1 MKQTRY
7 LEQLAEEYEGQF
19 KPQSTPWGESKAD
32 RLEFDRIAPAEKESD
47 MCDRALYLSL
57 VGKLV
62 WPYTMTRVDLGE
74 AVPLLAS
81 VAHAPTHL
89 AYQKA
94 LGVLGYLIH
103 TKNLGI
109 TFGGRLRTPL
119 GLSTPPPHFE
129 ESCGLYTYHD
139 SSFGSKPRP
148 MAGYV
153 IMYNNGPADWH
164 GGALKIVPESSH
176 EAESAIASRATK
188 GTCFIRQ
195 LLLNNGRKVY
205 GPTAML
211 GDNDALWKT
220 VHHEGHSAR
229 VRHYERATLSLVQA
243 RCASI
248 DPLAV

>member
-1 MKQTRY
+1 
-7 LEQLAEEYEGQF
+7 
-19 KPQSTPWGESKAD
+19 
-32 RLEFDRIAPAEKESD
+32 
-47 MCDRALYLSL
+47 
-57 VGKLV
+57 
-62 WPYTMTRVDLGE
+62 MTRVDLGE

-229 VRHYERATLSLVQA
+229 VRHYERATLLFKRAVLLLILSPFKISDADMVADIFTKAVEKAKFVRMRDFVMNVHSTLRVQLEA
-243 RCASI
+243 GMATAVGASHRMMNCLI
-248 DPLAV
+248 KRL